1 MKVEDI
7 ESIMSIWFSSTV
19 VAHPFI
25 ALDYWEKN
33 YNIVKDIYLPNAKTS
48 VFEEGGMIKGFI
60 SIIDDSFIG
69 ALFVD
74 NAYQG
79 QGIGQSLINTA
90 INQYKSLS
98 LAVYKD
104 NVSYI
109 HFYEKQGFKIL
120 CEQVNEDSGY
130 MNISCK
136 KGLSHYEIVPFSSI
150 FKFL

>member
-1 MKVEDI
+1 
-7 ESIMSIWFSSTV
+7 
-19 VAHPFI
+19 
-25 ALDYWEKN
+25 
-33 YNIVKDIYLPNAKTS
+33 
-48 VFEEGGMIKGFI
+48 MIKGFI

-104 NVSYI
+104 NVNSI
-109 HFYEKQGFKIL
+109 HFYLKYYVNRLMKI
-120 CEQVNEDSGY
+120 QDT
-130 MNISCK
+130 
-136 KGLSHYEIVPFSSI
+136 
-150 FKFL
+150 